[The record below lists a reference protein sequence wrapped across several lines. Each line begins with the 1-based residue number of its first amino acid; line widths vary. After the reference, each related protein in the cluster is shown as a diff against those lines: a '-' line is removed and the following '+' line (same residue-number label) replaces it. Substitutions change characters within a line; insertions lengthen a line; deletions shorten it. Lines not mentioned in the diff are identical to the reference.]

1 MRRPRTSTALHQHDG
16 CAKAAA
22 KANQACHSCK
32 RQKRKCDKALP
43 SCGLCSRMSRTCD
56 YSDVPP
62 APTAEDIMSLQLKLL
77 ELESRL
83 SISSGSDG
91 SLGRLD
97 PHNETASHQGH
108 TPRLQAREPLWESS
122 LNVFP
127 STAFLDARLFRR
139 VGLSIPRPLC
149 DVPQAL
155 ILVALYEYG
164 QGIYPA
170 AWMTVGQCVRYAD
183 FIGLPSYQDSNNI
196 LGQCGTWIEM
206 EERRRTWWAVY
217 ILDKLVAIG
226 SRKRPLSTEPSANE
240 MLPVA
245 DSAFDA
251 GDISAAVQGTVSA
264 PFTEP
269 QSPFSRLCQGAM
281 LVSRALDHARRVE
294 LRKLNGELGDAVEVG
309 NLADSACSLFVSIQ
323 GELVA
328 QPAAYFSLMPAQCM
342 ALSATT
348 TTLSM
353 YAAGDAQVGDFPT
366 AGISGLEGC
375 EDGLSLH
382 MTALEGLRKTAAR
395 ARELARDLL
404 AMTVRD
410 EEAVKTSPLI
420 LGAVYS
426 AAAEAFLLAAPA
438 LESSWKDSSN
448 GGDDLLATTT
458 TEAARKCLAR
468 LSPRWRLA
476 GEYLRA
482 LDHLEVVVVLA
493 RTY

>member
-1 MRRPRTSTALHQHDG
+1 MRRPRTSTALHQHDT

-97 PHNETASHQGH
+97 PYNEAASHQGH
-108 TPRLQAREPLWESS
+108 TPRLQAGEPLWESS
-122 LNVFP
+122 LNIFP
-127 STAFLDARLFRR
+127 STAFLDTRLFRL

-170 AWMTVGQCVRYAD
+170 AWMTVGQC
-183 FIGLPSYQDSNNI
+183 
-196 LGQCGTWIEM
+196 GTWIEV
-206 EERRRTWWAVY
+206 EERRRTSWAVY
-217 ILDKLVAIG
+217 ILDRLVAIG
-226 SRKRPLSTEPSANE
+226 SRKRPLSPEPSANE

-245 DSAFDA
+245 DSAFEA
-251 GDISAAVQGTVSA
+251 GDISAAVQDTVSA
-264 PFTEP
+264 PFTTS
-269 QSPFSRLCQGAM
+269 QSPFGRLCQGAM
-281 LVSRALDHARRVE
+281 LISRTLDHARRVE
-294 LRKLNGELGDAVEVG
+294 LRKLNGELGDAVEFG
-309 NLADSACSLFVSIQ
+309 NLTDSACSLFVSIQ
-323 GELVA
+323 RELVA
-328 QPAAYFSLMPAQCM
+328 QPATYFSLLPAQCI
-342 ALSATT
+342 ALSAAT
-348 TTLSM
+348 TTLTM
-353 YAAGDAQVGDFPT
+353 YTAGDVQIGDFAT
-366 AGISGLEGC
+366 AGIPGFEGC
-375 EDGLSLH
+375 DDGLSLR
-382 MTALEGLRKTAAR
+382 MAVLEGLRKTAAQ
-395 ARELARDLL
+395 ARDLARDLST
-404 AMTVRD
+404 MTALD
-410 EEAVKTSPLI
+410 EEVVKTSPLV

-426 AAAEAFLLAAPA
+426 AAAETFFLAAPA
-438 LESSWKDSSN
+438 LATSWKDGSN
-448 GGDDLLATTT
+448 CGDDILATTT

-482 LDHLEVVVVLA
+482 LDHLEVNVVLG
-493 RTY
+493 RTF

>member
-1 MRRPRTSTALHQHDG
+1 MRRPRTSTALQQHDA
-16 CAKAAA
+16 CEKAAT

-32 RQKRKCDKALP
+32 RQKRKCDKVLP
-43 SCGLCSRMSRTCD
+43 ACGLCSRMSRTCD
-56 YSDVPP
+56 YSDIPP

-83 SISSGSDG
+83 T
-91 SLGRLD
+91 SLMY
-97 PHNETASHQGH
+97 
-108 TPRLQAREPLWESS
+108 LQAL
-122 LNVFP
+122 V
-127 STAFLDARLFRR
+127 
-139 VGLSIPRPLC
+139 
-149 DVPQAL
+149 
-155 ILVALYEYG
+155 LVALYEYG

-170 AWMTVGQCVRYAD
+170 AWMT
-183 FIGLPSYQDSNNI
+183 
-196 LGQCGTWIEM
+196 GTWIEM

-245 DSAFDA
+245 DSAFEA
-251 GDISAAVQGTVSA
+251 GDISAAVQGTVST

-281 LVSRALDHARRVE
+281 LVSRALDHARRAE
-294 LRKLNGELGDAVEVG
+294 LRKLNGELGDAVDVG
-309 NLADSACSLFVSIQ
+309 NLADSAWSLFVSIQ
-323 GELVA
+323 RELVA
-328 QPAAYFSLMPAQCM
+328 QPAAYFSLVPAQCM
-342 ALSATT
+342 ALSAAA
-348 TTLSM
+348 TTLTM
-353 YAAGDAQVGDFPT
+353 YAAGDAQVGGFAT
-366 AGISGLEGC
+366 AGIPGLEGC
-375 EDGLSLH
+375 DNGLSLR

-395 ARELARDLL
+395 ARDLARDLS
-404 AMTVRD
+404 AMTARD

-426 AAAEAFLLAAPA
+426 AAAETFFLAGPA
-438 LESSWKDSSN
+438 LESSWKDGSN

-458 TEAARKCLAR
+458 TEAVRKCLAR

-482 LDHLEVVVVLA
+482 LDHLEMIVALA
-493 RTY
+493 RTF